1 MVRKQAKEL
10 GGLVDHVPPG
20 VAAGREG
27 GVGRRQL
34 LTGAFSINITP
45 EDLED
50 ELKAVPRGSACKR
63 TCRPSCT
70 L

>member
-34 LTGAFSINITP
+34 LTGAFSINITR
-45 EDLED
+45 
-50 ELKAVPRGSACKR
+50 KISR
-63 TCRPSCT
+63 TS
-70 L
+70 